1 MFTSQHISQTYF
13 LAANSLNEVTCSDF
27 NGVSARLPC
36 YLLKNPLKLDFWDIY
51 VTTYFEVHKFKNTS
65 AMRVI
70 FTSFKIKC
78 KFPQRK
84 KKRRKSFRL
93 WDNCISICCYKLS
106 LLRREYL
113 SSAVNVLTNS
123 PKILHITM
131 RDFFQ
136 LKCLYSD
143 Q

>member
-1 MFTSQHISQTYF
+1 MCCC
-13 LAANSLNEVTCSDF
+13 LDF

-70 FTSFKIKC
+70 FTSKIFKIKC

-93 WDNCISICCYKLS
+93 WDNCIWICCYIVSIKKRILVIGS
-106 LLRREYL
+106 QCVNKY
-113 SSAVNVLTNS
+113 SKGAVVKTLTVFRPIYHVICQRVL
-123 PKILHITM
+123 
-131 RDFFQ
+131 
-136 LKCLYSD
+136 
-143 Q
+143 